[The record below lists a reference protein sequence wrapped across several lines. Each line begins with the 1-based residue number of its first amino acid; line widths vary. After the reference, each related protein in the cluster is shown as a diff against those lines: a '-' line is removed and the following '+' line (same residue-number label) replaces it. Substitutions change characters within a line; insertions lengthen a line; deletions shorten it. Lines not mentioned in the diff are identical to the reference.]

1 MSNASRFQFIK
12 SQHVPTLTVLH
23 AAIEDF
29 SYDRHAHEEYA
40 FGVTLAGRQDFF
52 SGGQYHRSPPGN
64 VILFNPEEVHDGQ
77 PGGEH
82 TLDYLMVYAH
92 PEQVNAL
99 FADALG
105 RDNTADF
112 RSNSTLIQDVQ
123 LRNAILELARLVTSH
138 VGSCIDQENAL
149 YQVVERTV
157 QLGGVSHSHQV
168 TTRPDALLGLAKE
181 YIHAHLDSDISLDD
195 ISQAAH
201 LSKYHFLRLFRHHF
215 GITPHQYVIN
225 CRINAAR
232 SALDLGASLTE
243 VALRYGFADL
253 SHFNRRFKRIYGM
266 TPHQYQRDIAR

>member
-52 SGGQYHRSPPGN
+52 SGGQFHRSPPGN

-77 PGGEH
+77 PGGEGS
-82 TLDYLMVYAH
+82 LDYLMVYAH
-92 PEQVNAL
+92 PEQLNTL

-105 RDNTADF
+105 HEHAAHF
-112 RSNSTLIQDVQ
+112 RSHNTLVQDVR
-123 LRNAILELARLVTSH
+123 LRNAILQLARLVTSH
-138 VGSCIDQENAL
+138 AGSCIDQESAL
-149 YQVVERTV
+149 AQVIERTV
-157 QLGGVSHSHQV
+157 QLGGIAQPNQA
-168 TTRPDALLGLAKE
+168 TRRPDALLGLAKE
-181 YIHAHLDSDISLDD
+181 YIHAHLDTDISLDD

-201 LSKYHFLRLFRHHF
+201 LSKYHFLRLFRQHY

-232 SALDLGASLTE
+232 SALDLGASLTQ